1 MTKNEAK
8 VKIIKSFRN
17 INQLVP
23 TKARFLVCLYFYC
36 IACCTIGFVHAADD
50 KPMNILYIMSD
61 DHATTAIG
69 AYGSRLA
76 GLNPTPT
83 IDKLAANGTLF
94 ENAFVTNAICT
105 PSRATIL
112 SGQYSHINGARR
124 LGAKLSADK
133 QYLPIEMKKA
143 GYETAVIGKW
153 HISSEPAAFDHYEVL
168 KGQGKYFNPTLK
180 TKGKGPWTNNE
191 KKYQGHSSDVITER
205 SLNWLKS
212 RKSDKPFMLL
222 HHFKA
227 PHDLFE
233 NAPRYDDYLADVTIP
248 EPETLWQQQG
258 WGSVATRGEND
269 SLRTLVGSSVS
280 KRHARNMGKHLKVD
294 PQLSDEAYT
303 REAYQRYLKRYLRC
317 VKGVDDNI
325 KRLLDYLEES
335 GQAENT
341 IIIYSSDQGFML
353 GEHDLID
360 KRWMYEE
367 SLHMPLIIHHPK
379 LPQVKRSQQIVN
391 NTDFAPTMLALAGVT
406 KTPEYMQGYDF
417 SAALTGEKAEVV
429 REASY
434 YRYWMHMR
442 HHSNPAHFGMRTEQ
456 YKLIFFYGIPE
467 STKTYVDKKAITK
480 EAQQLYAQT
489 PPAWELYDVKA
500 DPKETTNLYNNPEYK
515 AVIKQLKRQLKQLRS
530 DVKENDQS
538 DYPHIQQVIDQH
550 WND

>member
-1 MTKNEAK
+1 MIKLLQNIRNAVCAK
-8 VKIIKSFRN
+8 ASIV
-17 INQLVP
+17 
-23 TKARFLVCLYFYC
+23 TFLCFYS
-36 IACCTIGFVHAADD
+36 ISSCTLGFAQATES

-61 DHATTAIG
+61 DHAATAIG
-69 AYGSRLA
+69 AYGSRLV

-112 SGQYSHINGARR
+112 SGQYSHINGARN
-124 LGAKLSADK
+124 LGAKLPTER

-153 HISSEPAAFDHYEVL
+153 HIRSEPGAFDHYEVL
-168 KGQGKYFNPTLK
+168 EGQGKYFNPILR
-180 TKGKGPWTNNE
+180 TKGDVAWPKNQQ
-191 KKYQGHSSDVITER
+191 KYQGHSSDVITDR
-205 SLNWLKS
+205 SLNWLKN

-227 PHDLFE
+227 PHDMFE
-233 NAPRYDDYLADVTIP
+233 NAPRYDDYLADITIP
-248 EPETLWQQQG
+248 EPDTLWVQDG
-258 WGSVATRGEND
+258 WGSVATRGDND
-269 SLRTLVGSSVS
+269 SLRKLIGSSVS

-294 PQLSDEAYT
+294 RKLSDEAYT

-325 KRLLDYLEES
+325 QRLLDYLAES

-341 IIIYSSDQGFML
+341 IVIYSSDQGFML

-367 SLHMPLIIHHPK
+367 SLRMPLIIHHPK
-379 LPQVKRSQQIVN
+379 LKQVQRSQQIVN
-391 NTDFAPTMLALAGVT
+391 NTDFAPTMLALAGLN

-417 SAALTGEKAEVV
+417 SAALTGEKSVNA
-429 REASY
+429 RQATY

-442 HHSNPAHFGMRTEQ
+442 HHSNPAHFGIRTEQ
-456 YKLIFFYGIPE
+456 YKLIFFYGKPE
-467 STKTYVDKKAITK
+467 STKAYVSKKTLPK
-480 EAQQLYAQT
+480 EEQQLFEET
-489 PPAWELYDVKA
+489 PAGWELYDVNA
-500 DPKETTNLYNNPEYK
+500 DPEETINLYRNPEYK
-515 AVIKQLKRQLKQLRS
+515 GVIRQLKQKLKKMRE
-530 DVKENDQS
+530 DVKENDQE
-538 DYPHIQQVIDQH
+538 DYPHIQQVIDKH